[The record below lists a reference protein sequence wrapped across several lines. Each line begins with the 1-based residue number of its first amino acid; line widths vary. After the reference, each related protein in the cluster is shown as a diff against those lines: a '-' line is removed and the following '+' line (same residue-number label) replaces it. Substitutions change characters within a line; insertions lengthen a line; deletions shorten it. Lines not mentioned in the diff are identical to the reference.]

1 MQSFGTLRQ
10 SLLGFW
16 ITVPPRRRKEKKI
29 PLTPMGVLAPG
40 SAHAR
45 PSAQPPID
53 VSGNF
58 RHLCLQTHLQRSHF
72 SEEVM
77 LKKLL
82 WRSYAKEVTLKK
94 LPWRSY
100 AEEVTLKKLRWRSY
114 TEEVKLKKWR
124 WKSDTEEVALKKLRW
139 RSDAEEVTLKKWRQR
154 S

>member
-1 MQSFGTLRQ
+1 MDADEGPTPIPESPLEPEKYFKAEGRQWWSAKQGEWIDPTQEIKMDGMKPKDVEDGEEIGRARKRRFMEGRSEVFDNQFGKG
-10 SLLGFW
+10 SNEV
-16 ITVPPRRRKEKKI
+16 ITSCKKGKF

-82 WRSYAKEVTLKK
+82 
-94 LPWRSY
+94 
-100 AEEVTLKKLRWRSY
+100 
-114 TEEVKLKKWR
+114 
-124 WKSDTEEVALKKLRW
+124 
-139 RSDAEEVTLKKWRQR
+139 
-154 S
+154 